1 MKDPGTLRGHKEQA
15 RERATRRTRSHQT
28 PVDPRAGEESPAE
41 QTLCDS
47 CGAVFSHKTWRRTAG
62 RTARALEQ
70 GAPWARCPS
79 CAGGTRE
86 PAGTV
91 VIAGDLV
98 GSMELELTR
107 RIRNVCERA
116 AFTQPERRLIAVAR
130 DPSGL
135 RVTTTSQ
142 ELAHRIGRELEKA
155 FGGRTSYSWSNAN
168 GRLLATWRAPS
179 KIPAQEPAP
188 KR

>member
-28 PVDPRAGEESPAE
+28 PVDPVAEGPAE
-41 QTLCDS
+41 QALCDG
-47 CGAVFSHKTWRRTAG
+47 CGAVFSHKTWRRSAG

-70 GAPWARCPS
+70 GATWTRCPS

-91 VIAGDLV
+91 VITGELV
-98 GSMELELTR
+98 DSMERELTR

-116 AFTQPERRLIAVAR
+116 AFTQPERRLVAMAR
-130 DPSGL
+130 DLSGL

-142 ELAHRIGRELEKA
+142 ELAHRIGKEIEKA
-155 FGGRTSYSWSNAN
+155 FGGRTSYSWSD
-168 GRLLATWRAPS
+168 GDRRLLATWRPPS
-179 KIPAQEPAP
+179 EIPAPRSTS